1 MQKITRHTFLK
12 QSLQLST
19 LALAFPTHALPIADE
34 LSPAKNTTDQA
45 LMKRLVKANDSQLA
59 QLLASKDEE
68 INRYSRRLGYAF
80 GMLSAAYSNEQ
91 STYHQSPEVSAYLEK
106 IVRFLLQEQRPDGT
120 MNAGNLE
127 SPPDTAFLVELL
139 CAGTSLLV
147 EEDTKALEEVKS
159 GVKQFLLKAGD
170 ALTVG
175 GVHTPNHRWVISA
188 ALARLNALYPNEKY
202 VNRIHDWL
210 GEGIYIDSDGHFLER
225 SRNYSEVVDRAL
237 ITISRL
243 LDIPSLL
250 EPVRKNLNMTYYYM
264 EPNGELVTVDS
275 RRQDQ
280 YSSKSMVAYYLH
292 YRYLAIRDQNHE
304 YAGIC
309 RIIEQFE
316 DFGNVLDHA
325 LVDFMEEPLLQ
336 QELPKSTPPPTDF
349 EKFFTTSHLARIRRG
364 DSSTT
369 IFGGVDWPMIIAS
382 GRANSPNFFS
392 FRKGDAVLKYMRLS
406 SQFFSMGYFRSEGL
420 KKEGNKYV
428 LHQKLEVPYYQPLPQ
443 DKRRQ
448 NGDYALTPS
457 IDDRFWNKMSFA
469 DRPTSNIKMLETTV
483 TVEEKN
489 GSNEVSFEVNGQDE
503 VAVTIELCFE
513 EEGELSGVSRAED
526 GEDNFFLEEGTGEYK
541 AGDNSIQFGPGTVAH
556 RSIHRLEGEKYSS
569 HFGSLRTE
577 GKHVYLTGITPFKH
591 TLTFR

>member
-12 QSLQLST
+12 QSFQLGT
-19 LALAFPTHALPIADE
+19 FAFAFPAHALPIRQKPLAVN
-34 LSPAKNTTDQA
+34 PATDKA
-45 LMKRLVKANDSQLA
+45 LMNRLVRANDSQVE
-59 QLLASKDEE
+59 QLLLSKDEE

-80 GMLSAAYSNEQ
+80 GMLSAAYCNEQ
-91 STYHQSPEVSAYLEK
+91 STYHQGTEVAAYLEK

-147 EEDTKALEEVKS
+147 EEDAKALEEVKS
-159 GVKQFLLKAGD
+159 GVKQFLLKAGN
-170 ALTVG
+170 ALAVG

-243 LDIPSLL
+243 LELPSLL
-250 EPVRKNLNMTYYYM
+250 EPVRKNLSMTYYYM

-280 YSSKSMVAYYLH
+280 YSSKSMVSYYMH
-292 YRYLAIRDQNHE
+292 YRYLSIRDQNHKF
-304 YAGIC
+304 AGIC
-309 RIIEQFE
+309 KLIEQLEGFE
-316 DFGNVLDHA
+316 NILNYA
-325 LVDFMEEPLLQ
+325 LVDFMEVPLLQ

-369 IFGGVDWPMIIAS
+369 IFGGVDWPLIIAS
-382 GRANSPNFFS
+382 GRSNSPNFFS

-420 KKEGNKYV
+420 KKESAQYV

-448 NGDYALTPS
+448 DGDYALTPS
-457 IDDRFWNKMSFA
+457 IDDRFWNKMDFA
-469 DRPTSNIKMLETTV
+469 DRPTSNIKTLETTV
-483 TVEEKN
+483 TVEEKD
-489 GSNEVSFEVNGQDE
+489 GVNKVTFQVDGEEE

-513 EEGELSGVSRAED
+513 EGGELSGVSRAE
-526 GEDNFFLEEGTGEYK
+526 GEEDNFFLEEGTGEYK
-541 AGDNSIQFGPGTVAH
+541 AGDNSIQFGPGTIAH
-556 RSIHRLEGEKYSS
+556 RSIHHLEGEKYSS
-569 HFGSLRTE
+569 HFGSLRTD

-591 TLTFR
+591 TLTFH